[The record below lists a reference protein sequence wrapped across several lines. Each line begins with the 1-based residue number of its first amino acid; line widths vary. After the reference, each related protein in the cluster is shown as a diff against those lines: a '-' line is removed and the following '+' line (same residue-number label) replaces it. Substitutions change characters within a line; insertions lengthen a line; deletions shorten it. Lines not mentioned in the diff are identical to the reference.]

1 MTSCEAE
8 GCKNTVLPEHANICQ
23 LCGCVYCIACA
34 SEGVWHDDDTLYF
47 CLRPCLYEKR
57 SPGVYVTAS
66 EDSDSD
72 ESFEDIGVSGSESS
86 LDDNMIECCGC
97 GNCLFLSNAHYVCE
111 ACGEEYCS
119 ECVEVGN
126 LGRATDFYLCP
137 QHMTK

>member
-8 GCKNTVLPEHANICQ
+8 GCKNTILADQCNTCQ
-23 LCGCVYCIACA
+23 NCRRVHCIACA
-34 SEGVWHDDDTLYF
+34 SEGEWREDDTVYY
-47 CLRPCLYEKR
+47 CKRPCYAP
-57 SPGVYVTAS
+57 SS
-66 EDSDSD
+66 DSDSDSD

-86 LDDNMIECCGC
+86 LDDNMVECCGC

-126 LGRATDFYLCP
+126 LGRATSFYLCP